1 MAYII
6 RPNGK
11 RYRLILTGVTRNKI
25 DIYRAVDVETQRN
38 MVFCVRYKNAN
49 VYGPIC
55 TTRDAAVRRAFIVA
69 IAHHCGV
76 KQR

>member
-25 DIYRAVDVETQRN
+25 DIYRAVDVETQ
-38 MVFCVRYKNAN
+38 
-49 VYGPIC
+49 
-55 TTRDAAVRRAFIVA
+55 
-69 IAHHCGV
+69 
-76 KQR
+76 